1 MRTFTAL
8 TATAREDALSLRRA
22 IDRFRRL
29 VPDGTDPD
37 LAAAIHASASAG
49 VILDAARTSASLPL
63 ISPAVAE
70 GWYRLARAQA
80 RAAGRPLP
88 ERRPMCYFDSRHGMA
103 VTDVTW
109 KHWDGRTTMVID
121 LCAGC
126 WRLLELHGQ
135 QPYMRMVEDEPGSW
149 VAYINARTAPEYWA
163 AFYPASPESGQG
175 LGVGEDGLPG

>member
-1 MRTFTAL
+1 MS
-8 TATAREDALSLRRA
+8 LSQA
-22 IDRFRRL
+22 IDRFRTL
-29 VPDGTDPD
+29 LPGTADPD
-37 LAAAIHASASAG
+37 LDAAINASECAAL
-49 VILDAARTSASLPL
+49 ILKAARNSESLPL

-80 RAAGRPLP
+80 RAVGQPLP

-109 KHWDGRTTMVID
+109 RHWDGRTTMVID

-135 QPYMRMVEDEPGSW
+135 QPYIRMVEDEPGWW

-163 AFYPASPESGQG
+163 GFYPPPGRRPAIGQG
-175 LGVGEDGLPG
+175 R